1 MQLVLNSLKIS
12 SEDSLCKKIEKQS
25 SFQEDNYE
33 TLKSTFNSFR
43 KHFLNN
49 SYITNE
55 LKLKCKFPMGKTG
68 SGELI
73 KLFYQ
78 FENKNIFESFDI
90 NTLDALLNIRHNIVH
105 QDATPS
111 ITETTVSDY
120 LFYIKN
126 LSRFIDKYIYKLLFY
141 ENGV

>member
-1 MQLVLNSLKIS
+1 
-12 SEDSLCKKIEKQS
+12 
-25 SFQEDNYE
+25 
-33 TLKSTFNSFR
+33 
-43 KHFLNN
+43 
-49 SYITNE
+49 
-55 LKLKCKFPMGKTG
+55 MGKTG